1 MIAQLASNQSC
12 RPSNRSLWPV
22 CYWTVIALLFVG
34 AVWQRFKL
42 PLDPIADPDTWGY
55 LSPGLRKLTGA
66 EFGHTNGRNFVYPGF
81 LFLVLRLFGTFR
93 AIAATQHL
101 LGLLAGAVFLLSW
114 KRAQVFVPNPRI
126 GRVGYDL
133 LGLGGAAVFLLQW
146 QTIAFEQAIRP
157 ESICAFVLSVTF
169 YFLIQFLACFFVE
182 HRRTAA
188 VAYGIALS
196 FVAIFLASIKPSFV
210 FASLFVLTPIIALL
224 WRKDWLWQK
233 VWFSLGF
240 AVSAAILLLPEYFLR
255 RNDELSRTFLP
266 TTLFVIHA
274 NLIRDQ
280 LADDLAKNV
289 TLPYSRD
296 QLERLYVTLRAEIT
310 KSHTARHYAY
320 HSLGFDPDFL
330 MYDPNS
336 IAVQTRREF
345 RGDIAAVCAFYRFY
359 YWRIWQKR
367 PQQVLEK
374 VARQMRTFYLP
385 YCRAYEPRITQKFG
399 GAYQQSVLSL
409 GDPIC
414 RKVWTAYPA
423 AVDFMTRTQELGRRE
438 LRFQQ
443 PLLLPIIPMLVLP
456 ASITYST
463 LLIVAFVLAGFVA
476 PISAPFGRL
485 RAVASLAVFAF
496 LFNAA
501 YCLEVAVISSLDI
514 PRYLTVQMYSTL
526 VAQLLGLWFVL
537 EFVSEMWERR
547 KQRLAQETPQDAR
560 RHL

>member
-22 CYWTVIALLFVG
+22 CYWTVIALLFAG

-55 LSPGLRKLTGA
+55 LSPALRKLTGA

-93 AIAATQHL
+93 AIATTQHL

-157 ESICAFVLSVTF
+157 EGICAFVLSVIF

-196 FVAIFLASIKPSFV
+196 FAAIFLASIKPSFV

-266 TTLFVIHA
+266 TTLFVFHA

-296 QLERLYVTLRAEIT
+296 RLERLYLTLRAEIT

-385 YCRAYEPRITQKFG
+385 YCRAYEPRINQKFG
-399 GAYQQSVLSL
+399 GAYQHSVLSL
-409 GDPIC
+409 SDPIC
-414 RKVWTAYPA
+414 RKVWTAYPP

-443 PLLLPIIPMLVLP
+443 PLLLPIIPMLVLL

-463 LLIVAFVLAGFVA
+463 LLIVALVLAGFVA

-485 RAVASLAVFAF
+485 RVVASLAVFAF

-547 KQRLAQETPQDAR
+547 KQRLAQRTP
-560 RHL
+560 

>member
-22 CYWTVIALLFVG
+22 CYWTVIALLFAG

-289 TLPYSRD
+289 TLPYSHD

-409 GDPIC
+409 SDPIC

-443 PLLLPIIPMLVLP
+443 PLLLPIIPMLVLL

-463 LLIVAFVLAGFVA
+463 LLIVALVLAGFVA
-476 PISAPFGRL
+476 RISAPFGRL
-485 RAVASLAVFAF
+485 RVVAGLAVFAF

-537 EFVSEMWERR
+537 EFVSEMWQRR
-547 KQRLAQETPQDAR
+547 KQRLDQGTP
-560 RHL
+560 

>member
-12 RPSNRSLWPV
+12 RPSNPSLWPV
-22 CYWTVIALLFVG
+22 CYWTVIALLFAG
-34 AVWQRFKL
+34 AVWQRFRL

-55 LSPGLRKLTGA
+55 LSPALRKLTGA

-93 AIAATQHL
+93 AIAITQHL

-126 GRVGYDL
+126 GCVGYDL
-133 LGLGGAAVFLLQW
+133 LGLGGATVVLLQW
-146 QTIAFEQAIRP
+146 PTIAFEQAIRP
-157 ESICAFVLSVTF
+157 ESICTFALSVTL

-182 HRRTAA
+182 DRRTAT

-196 FVAIFLASIKPSFV
+196 FAAIFLASIKPSFV
-210 FASLFVLTPIIALL
+210 FASLFVLTPVIALL

-266 TTLFVIHA
+266 TTLFAFHA

-296 QLERLYVTLRAEIT
+296 RLERLYLTLRAEIT
-310 KSHTARHYAY
+310 KSHTARHYPY

-374 VARQMRTFYLP
+374 VARQLRTFYLP

-443 PLLLPIIPMLVLP
+443 PLLLPIVPMLVLL

-463 LLIVAFVLAGFVA
+463 LLVVAFVLAGFVA
-476 PISAPFGRL
+476 PISALFGRL

-501 YCLEVAVISSLDI
+501 YCLEVAVISSPDNS
-514 PRYLTVQMYSTL
+514 RYRSVQVYSTL
-526 VAQLLGLWFVL
+526 VAQLVGLWFVL

>member
-1 MIAQLASNQSC
+1 MIAQLANNQSC
-12 RPSNRSLWPV
+12 RPSNPSLWPV
-22 CYWTVIALLFVG
+22 CYWTVIALLFAG

-42 PLDPIADPDTWGY
+42 PLDPIADPDAWGY

-93 AIAATQHL
+93 AIAITQHL
-101 LGLLAGAVFLLSW
+101 LGLLAGAVLLLSW

-133 LGLGGAAVFLLQW
+133 LGLGGAAVVLLQW
-146 QTIAFEQAIRP
+146 PTIAFEQAIRP
-157 ESICAFVLSVTF
+157 ESICTFVLGVTL
-169 YFLIQFLACFFVE
+169 YFLIQF
-182 HRRTAA
+182 
-188 VAYGIALS
+188 
-196 FVAIFLASIKPSFV
+196 
-210 FASLFVLTPIIALL
+210 
-224 WRKDWLWQK
+224 
-233 VWFSLGF
+233 
-240 AVSAAILLLPEYFLR
+240 
-255 RNDELSRTFLP
+255 
-266 TTLFVIHA
+266 HA

-280 LADDLAKNV
+280 LAEDLAKNV

-296 QLERLYVTLRAEIT
+296 WLERLYLTLRAEIA

-330 MYDPNS
+330 MYDRNS
-336 IAVQTRREF
+336 IAVQIRREF

-409 GDPIC
+409 SDPIC

-443 PLLLPIIPMLVLP
+443 PLLLPIIPMLVLL

-463 LLIVAFVLAGFVA
+463 LLIVALVLAGFVA

-485 RAVASLAVFAF
+485 RVFAGLAVFAF

-537 EFVSEMWERR
+537 EFVSEMWQRR
-547 KQRLAQETPQDAR
+547 KQRLDQGTP
-560 RHL
+560 

>member
-1 MIAQLASNQSC
+1 
-12 RPSNRSLWPV
+12 
-22 CYWTVIALLFVG
+22 
-34 AVWQRFKL
+34 
-42 PLDPIADPDTWGY
+42 
-55 LSPGLRKLTGA
+55 
-66 EFGHTNGRNFVYPGF
+66 
-81 LFLVLRLFGTFR
+81 LVLRLFGTFP

-114 KRAQVFVPNPRI
+114 KRARVFVSNPRI

-133 LGLGGAAVFLLQW
+133 LGLGGAAVVLLQW
-146 QTIAFEQAIRP
+146 PTIAFEQAIRP
-157 ESICAFVLSVTF
+157 ESICTFVLSVTL

-182 HRRTAA
+182 HRRTAT

-196 FVAIFLASIKPSFV
+196 FAAIFLASIKPSFV

-266 TTLFVIHA
+266 TTLFAFHA

-296 QLERLYVTLRAEIT
+296 RLERLYLTLRAEIT
-310 KSHTARHYAY
+310 KSHTARHYPY

-443 PLLLPIIPMLVLP
+443 PLLLPIIPMLVLL

-501 YCLEVAVISSLDI
+501 CCLEVAVISSLDMS
-514 PRYLTVQMYSTL
+514 RYRSVQMYSTL

>member
-12 RPSNRSLWPV
+12 RPSNPSLWPV
-22 CYWTVIALLFVG
+22 CYWTVIALLFAG
-34 AVWQRFKL
+34 AVWQRFRL

-55 LSPGLRKLTGA
+55 LSPALRKLTGA

-114 KRAQVFVPNPRI
+114 KRAQVFVPNPRV

-133 LGLGGAAVFLLQW
+133 LGLGGAAVVLLQW
-146 QTIAFEQAIRP
+146 PTIAFEQAIRP
-157 ESICAFVLSVTF
+157 ESICTFVLSVTL

-182 HRRTAA
+182 HRRTAT

-196 FVAIFLASIKPSFV
+196 FAAIFLASIKPSFV

-266 TTLFVIHA
+266 TTLFAFHA

-289 TLPYSRD
+289 ALPYSGDR
-296 QLERLYVTLRAEIT
+296 LERLYLTLRAEIT

-443 PLLLPIIPMLVLP
+443 PLLLPIIPMLVLL

-501 YCLEVAVISSLDI
+501 YCLEVAVISSPDI
-514 PRYLTVQMYSTL
+514 SRYRSVQVYSTL

-547 KQRLAQETPQDAR
+547 KQRLAQETPRDAR

>member
-1 MIAQLASNQSC
+1 MIAQLANNQSC
-12 RPSNRSLWPV
+12 RPSNPSLFPV
-22 CYWTVIALLFVG
+22 CYWTVIALLFAG

-55 LSPGLRKLTGA
+55 LSPALRKLTGA

-93 AIAATQHL
+93 AIATTQHL
-101 LGLLAGAVFLLSW
+101 LGLLAGAVFLVSW

-133 LGLGGAAVFLLQW
+133 LGLGGAAVVLLQW

-157 ESICAFVLSVTF
+157 ESICTFVLSVTL

-182 HRRTAA
+182 HRRTAT

-196 FVAIFLASIKPSFV
+196 FAAIFLASIKPSFV

-224 WRKDWLWQK
+224 WRKDWLRQK

-266 TTLFVIHA
+266 TTLFAFHA

-280 LADDLAKNV
+280 LADDLTKNV
-289 TLPYSRD
+289 NLPYSRD
-296 QLERLYVTLRAEIT
+296 RLERLYLTLRAEIT

-320 HSLGFDPDFL
+320 RSLGFDPDFL

-443 PLLLPIIPMLVLP
+443 PLLLPIIPMLVLL

-514 PRYLTVQMYSTL
+514 SRYRTVQMYSTL

>member
-22 CYWTVIALLFVG
+22 CYWTVIALLLAG
-34 AVWQRFKL
+34 AVWQRFRL

-55 LSPGLRKLTGA
+55 LSPALRKLTGA

-93 AIAATQHL
+93 TIATTQHL

-114 KRAQVFVPNPRI
+114 KRAQIFVPNPRV

-146 QTIAFEQAIRP
+146 PTIAFEQAIRP

-196 FVAIFLASIKPSFV
+196 FAAIFLASIKPSFV

-233 VWFSLGF
+233 VWFSFGF

-255 RNDELSRTFLP
+255 RNDELSQTFLP
-266 TTLFVIHA
+266 TTLFVFHA

-296 QLERLYVTLRAEIT
+296 RLERLYLTLRAEIT
-310 KSHTARHYAY
+310 KSHTARNYAY

-330 MYDPNS
+330 MYDPTS

-345 RGDIAAVCAFYRFY
+345 RGDIVAVCAFYRFY

-399 GAYQQSVLSL
+399 GAYQGSVLSL
-409 GDPIC
+409 SDPIC
-414 RKVWTAYPA
+414 RKVWTAYPP
-423 AVDFMTRTQELGRRE
+423 AVDFMTRTQGLGRRE

-443 PLLLPIIPMLVLP
+443 PLLLPIIPMLVLL

-463 LLIVAFVLAGFVA
+463 LLIVALVLAGFV
-476 PISAPFGRL
+476 PPNSAPFGRL
-485 RAVASLAVFAF
+485 RLVANLAVFAF

-501 YCLEVAVISSLDI
+501 YCLEVAAISSLDI
-514 PRYLTVQMYSTL
+514 PRYRTVQMYSTL

-547 KQRLAQETPQDAR
+547 KQRLAQGTP
-560 RHL
+560 